1 MFGYLFF
8 IWSRRSDVCLD
19 LSRCTC
25 VRANTHNACGAC
37 ALVFRITGAQV
48 TLTQTAEIFR
58 LNEMVIRMDAE
69 LRDVRNKLHHREMGV
84 EEALIRSCLLHCP
97 LSSSRAVLR
106 LLHSNTRGQTTD
118 GTQRTARIR
127 SASLSYSSPTARWPA
142 FGCPYLEVVLYWLSS
157 LFEGVR
163 PGVSPSPYPVCVER
177 MPSRLSFS
185 AMCTGCAS
193 AGVTFLEDSEAA

>member
-25 VRANTHNACGAC
+25 VRAYTHNACGAC

-84 EEALIRSCLLHCP
+84 EEALIRSFLLF
-97 LSSSRAVLR
+97 SSCAVFQ
-106 LLHSNTRGQTTD
+106 LLHSNTCRQTTD

-127 SASLSYSSPTARWPA
+127 SASLSSSSPTARWPA
-142 FGCPYLEVVLYWLSS
+142 FGCLYLEVALS
-157 LFEGVR
+157 V
-163 PGVSPSPYPVCVER
+163 VES
-177 MPSRLSFS
+177 SR
-185 AMCTGCAS
+185 
-193 AGVTFLEDSEAA
+193 